1 MSMTHKVRITE
12 TLVKVVSVEAEL
24 IEDAINIV
32 IDNYDSQDIVL
43 SADDFLDVEFD
54 KEEEDDSNI
63 TFNER

>member
-1 MSMTHKVRITE
+1 MTHKVRITE